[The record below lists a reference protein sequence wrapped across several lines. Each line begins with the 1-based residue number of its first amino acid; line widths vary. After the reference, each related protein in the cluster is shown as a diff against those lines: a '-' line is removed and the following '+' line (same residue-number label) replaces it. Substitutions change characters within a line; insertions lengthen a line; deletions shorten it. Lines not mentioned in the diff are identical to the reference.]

1 MVRLQVSKQITA
13 AAMDA
18 HLHEDLGWTPQRI
31 EQDFDAFLGN
41 LHDHLHEL
49 ARTAMP
55 LGLHTFGMAASREH
69 RVSTVMQQL
78 GQPLYEA
85 LGVAGDELFVDD
97 YAALQG
103 TMAYRAVEQM
113 LFPAAAG
120 EAAPG
125 TQPLD
130 RSTLQAFEEQ
140 ARSLDRRLRETQD
153 ERKSGGA
160 GR

>member
-1 MVRLQVSKQITA
+1 
-13 AAMDA
+13 
-18 HLHEDLGWTPQRI
+18 
-31 EQDFDAFLGN
+31 
-41 LHDHLHEL
+41 
-49 ARTAMP
+49 
-55 LGLHTFGMAASREH
+55 MAASREH
-69 RVSTVMQQL
+69 RVSTVMQRL

-125 TQPLD
+125 TRPLD

-140 ARSLDRRLRETQD
+140 ARSLDRRLRETQ
-153 ERKSGGA
+153 ENEMLLAGLAGRFIPPGA
-160 GR
+160 GGDLLSNTEVRSGRTIGKASGEE

>member
-49 ARTAMP
+49 ARTAIP

-69 RVSTVMQQL
+69 RVSTVMQTL
-78 GQPLYEA
+78 GHTLYEA
-85 LGVAGDELFVDD
+85 LGVAGYGFRSVEWCVGEEFVRT
-97 YAALQG
+97 G
-103 TMAYRAVEQM
+103 R
-113 LFPAAAG
+113 F
-120 EAAPG
+120 
-125 TQPLD
+125 
-130 RSTLQAFEEQ
+130 
-140 ARSLDRRLRETQD
+140 RLLPYYY
-153 ERKSGGA
+153 K
-160 GR
+160 